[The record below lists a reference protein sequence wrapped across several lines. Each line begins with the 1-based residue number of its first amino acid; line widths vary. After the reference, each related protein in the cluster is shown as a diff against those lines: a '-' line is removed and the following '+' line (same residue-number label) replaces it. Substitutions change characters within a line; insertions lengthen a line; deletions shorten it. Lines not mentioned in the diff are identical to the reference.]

1 MSMNNGMMPEA
12 MKIDNSVTFVRSAKP
27 VETTVGSEVVL
38 MTLESGEC
46 LGLGETGSEVWRL
59 LDKPTRLEPM
69 VDALRQ
75 KYDAP
80 PGVIEQDVI
89 ELLEEM
95 LDRKLI
101 EVQ

>member
-1 MSMNNGMMPEA
+1 
-12 MKIDNSVTFVRSAKP
+12 MKIDRTVTIVRSTKP

-46 LGLGETGSEVWRL
+46 LGLGETGSDVWRL
-59 LDKPTRLEPM
+59 LDKPTRLEP
-69 VDALRQ
+69 VVEALSQ
-75 KYDAP
+75 TYQAP
-80 PGVIEQDVI
+80 PGVIEQDVV

-95 LDRKLI
+95 LDRGLI

>member
-1 MSMNNGMMPEA
+1 MR
-12 MKIDNSVTFVRSAKP
+12 IDKHVTIIRSTSP

-46 LGLGETGSEVWRL
+46 LGLGETGSDVWRL
-59 LDKPTRLEPM
+59 LEKPTQLDP
-69 VDALRQ
+69 VVQALSQ
-75 KYDAP
+75 TYQAP

-89 ELLEEM
+89 ELLEQF
-95 LDRKLI
+95 LDRGLI